1 MKILIADDEESI
13 IEVVKIYLEKEGYSV
28 LTALDGD
35 TALKLEI
42 AEKPDL
48 LILDIM
54 LPKMSGLELCR
65 AIEREVPIIFLTAK
79 TSEEDKIA
87 GFALGADDYITK
99 PFSVRELIARVKANL
114 RRTAMPTENNNQN
127 GKKNTIMAKNLII
140 DLLKYE
146 ATKDGE
152 VLPLTVRE
160 FELLKYLATQKD
172 QVFSREQLLESVWG
186 YEYYGDMRT
195 VDVTVRRL
203 REKVEDDSAN
213 PEFIVTRRGVG
224 YYFKG

>member
-1 MKILIADDEESI
+1 MIIMKILIADDEESI

-35 TALKLEI
+35 TALELEI

-65 AIEREVPIIFLTAK
+65 AIEREVPVIFLTAK

-99 PFSVRELIARVKANL
+99 PFSPRELIARVKAVM
-114 RRTAMPTENNNQN
+114 RRS
-127 GKKNTIMAKNLII
+127 NLIGTDGI
-140 DLLKYE
+140 ISVDGMSSDLNNKNVKIADALV
-146 ATKDGE
+146 T
-152 VLPLTVRE
+152 LTPKE
-160 FELLKYLATQKD
+160 FELLYFLLKHPKQT
-172 QVFSREQLLESVWG
+172 FSREKLLTNIWG
-186 YEYYGDMRT
+186 YDFEGDERT
-195 VDVTVRRL
+195 VDATIKRL
-203 REKVEDDSAN
+203 RQKLLHPHYHYIQTS
-213 PEFIVTRRGVG
+213 RGFG
-224 YYFKG
+224 YKFEVLKHD

>member
-1 MKILIADDEESI
+1 MIIMKILIADDEESI

-35 TALKLEI
+35 TALELEI

-65 AIEREVPIIFLTAK
+65 AIEREVPVIFLTAK

-99 PFSVRELIARVKANL
+99 PFSPRELIARVKAVMRRSNL
-114 RRTAMPTENNNQN
+114 AGTDGIISVDGMS
-127 GKKNTIMAKNLII
+127 I
-140 DLLKYE
+140 DLNNKNVKIADALV
-146 ATKDGE
+146 T
-152 VLPLTVRE
+152 LTPKE
-160 FELLKYLATQKD
+160 FELLYFLLKHPKQT
-172 QVFSREQLLESVWG
+172 FSREKLLTNIWG
-186 YEYYGDMRT
+186 YDFEGDERT
-195 VDVTVRRL
+195 VDATIKRL
-203 REKVEDDSAN
+203 RQKLLHPHYHYIQTS
-213 PEFIVTRRGVG
+213 RGFG
-224 YYFKG
+224 YKFEVLKHD

>member
-35 TALKLEI
+35 TALDLEI

-65 AIEREVPIIFLTAK
+65 AIEREVPVIFLTAK

-99 PFSVRELIARVKANL
+99 PFSPRELIARVKAVMRRSNL
-114 RRTAMPTENNNQN
+114 AGIDGIISVDGMS
-127 GKKNTIMAKNLII
+127 I
-140 DLLKYE
+140 DLNNKTVKIADALV
-146 ATKDGE
+146 T
-152 VLPLTVRE
+152 LTPKE
-160 FELLKYLATQKD
+160 FELLYFLLKHPKQT
-172 QVFSREQLLESVWG
+172 FSREKLLTNIWG
-186 YEYYGDMRT
+186 YDFEGDERT
-195 VDVTVRRL
+195 VDATIKRL
-203 REKVEDDSAN
+203 RQKLLHPHYHYIQTS
-213 PEFIVTRRGVG
+213 RGFG
-224 YYFKG
+224 YKFEVLKHD

>member
-35 TALKLEI
+35 TALELEI

-65 AIEREVPIIFLTAK
+65 AIEREVPVIFLTAK

-99 PFSVRELIARVKANL
+99 PFSPRELIARVKAVMRRSNL
-114 RRTAMPTENNNQN
+114 AGTDGIISVDGMS
-127 GKKNTIMAKNLII
+127 I
-140 DLLKYE
+140 DLNNKNVKIADALV
-146 ATKDGE
+146 T
-152 VLPLTVRE
+152 LTPKE
-160 FELLKYLATQKD
+160 FELLYFLLKHPKQT
-172 QVFSREQLLESVWG
+172 FSREKLLTNIWG
-186 YEYYGDMRT
+186 YDFEGDERT
-195 VDVTVRRL
+195 VDATIKRL
-203 REKVEDDSAN
+203 RQKLLHPHYHYIQTS
-213 PEFIVTRRGVG
+213 RGFG
-224 YYFKG
+224 YKFEVLKQD

>member
-35 TALKLEI
+35 TALELEI

-65 AIEREVPIIFLTAK
+65 AIEREVPVIFLTAK

-99 PFSVRELIARVKANL
+99 PFSPRELIARVKAVMRRSNL
-114 RRTAMPTENNNQN
+114 AGTDGIISVDGMS
-127 GKKNTIMAKNLII
+127 I
-140 DLLKYE
+140 DLNNKNVKIADALV
-146 ATKDGE
+146 T
-152 VLPLTVRE
+152 LTPKE
-160 FELLKYLATQKD
+160 FELLYFLLKHPKQT
-172 QVFSREQLLESVWG
+172 FSREKLLTKIWG
-186 YEYYGDMRT
+186 YGFEGDERP
-195 VDVTVRRL
+195 VDATIKRL
-203 REKVEDDSAN
+203 RQKLLHPHYHYIQTS
-213 PEFIVTRRGVG
+213 RGFG
-224 YYFKG
+224 YKFEVLKHD

>member
-99 PFSVRELIARVKANL
+99 PFSPRELIARVKAVM
-114 RRTAMPTENNNQN
+114 RRS
-127 GKKNTIMAKNLII
+127 NLIGTDGIISVDGMSI
-140 DLLKYE
+140 DLNNKNVKIADALV
-146 ATKDGE
+146 T
-152 VLPLTVRE
+152 LTPKE
-160 FELLKYLATQKD
+160 FELLYFLLKHPKQT
-172 QVFSREQLLESVWG
+172 FSREKLLTNIWG
-186 YEYYGDMRT
+186 YDFEGDERT
-195 VDVTVRRL
+195 VDATIKRL
-203 REKVEDDSAN
+203 RQKLLHPHYHYIQTS
-213 PEFIVTRRGVG
+213 RGFG
-224 YYFKG
+224 YKFEVLKHD

>member
-35 TALKLEI
+35 TALELEI

-65 AIEREVPIIFLTAK
+65 TIEREVPVIFLTAK

-87 GFALGADDYITK
+87 GFALGADDYIAK
-99 PFSVRELIARVKANL
+99 PFSHRELIARVKAVMRRSNL
-114 RRTAMPTENNNQN
+114 AGTDGIISVDGMS
-127 GKKNTIMAKNLII
+127 I
-140 DLLKYE
+140 DLNNKTVKIADALV
-146 ATKDGE
+146 T
-152 VLPLTVRE
+152 LTPKE
-160 FELLKYLATQKD
+160 FELLYFLLKHPKQT
-172 QVFSREQLLESVWG
+172 FSREKLLTNIWG
-186 YEYYGDMRT
+186 YDFEGDERT
-195 VDVTVRRL
+195 VDAMIKRL
-203 REKVEDDSAN
+203 RQKLLHPHYHYIQTS
-213 PEFIVTRRGVG
+213 RGFG
-224 YYFKG
+224 YKFEVLKHD